1 MFKMRKLIFA
11 ALLTA
16 PVLALN
22 STPAAACGWYGYGYN
37 AYCAPSYSY
46 APGAYYGYAPAY
58 NYGYGPYTYG
68 YAYNYGYAPAYYG
81 YAPAYNN
88 GYGPYTYGYAP
99 AYRYYRTGAYYG
111 RSIYRRGVVRSAAW
125 RAGRR
130 W

>member
-22 STPAAACGWYGYGYN
+22 STPAAACWGFGYGSSASY
-37 AYCAPSYSY
+37 APRTYSY
-46 APGAYYGYAPAY
+46 APRARSYGYAPAY
-58 NYGYGPYTYG
+58 S
-68 YAYNYGYAPAYYG
+68 YYG
-81 YAPAYNN
+81 S
-88 GYGPYTYGYAP
+88 
-99 AYRYYRTGAYYG
+99 GAYYG
-111 RSIYRRGVVRSAAW
+111 RTVYGRGVARRAAW